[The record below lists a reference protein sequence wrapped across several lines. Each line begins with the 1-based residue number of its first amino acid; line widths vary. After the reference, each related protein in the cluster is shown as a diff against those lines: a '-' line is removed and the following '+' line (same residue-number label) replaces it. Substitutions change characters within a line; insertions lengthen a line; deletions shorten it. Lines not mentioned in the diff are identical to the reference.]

1 MTPSTFLGPT
11 STGSGSCTGGSGG
24 SIGEIESVSSTSVS
38 GMDSGSLSG
47 EGGSWKIAVLSG
59 EDSTGSLGN
68 RTVSSSVSSS
78 CCGFAAGVDT
88 DLPNDVVE
96 LRNMLAREKIVLG
109 SASSSRRLR
118 LEPAAGARGVPRSL
132 SGLKRFKVG

>member
-1 MTPSTFLGPT
+1 MTPSTFLGPR
-11 STGSGSCTGGSGG
+11 STGSGSCTGGSTGG
-24 SIGEIESVSSTSVS
+24 TESVSSTSVS
-38 GMDSGSLSG
+38 GKNLGSVSG
-47 EGGSWKIAVLSG
+47 EGGPWKIAVLSG

-96 LRNMLAREKIVLG
+96 LRNILAREKIVLG
-109 SASSSRRLR
+109 SASAS
-118 LEPAAGARGVPRSL
+118 
-132 SGLKRFKVG
+132 